1 MSLFDLHLKSKSEP
15 YCTVRFIRGKN
26 DIREVC
32 IYIYIPSIFVTLFLI
47 FLLFCFCF
55 NGLNACESK
64 RKPLSITC
72 TVSTCIIIQC
82 KQLDN
87 YHLAFDPQVTGSAI
101 RLCYRCSRPG
111 DQQSISIIFSLP
123 LQITKEGST
132 QKSQAGIDA
141 LSAVSYGW
149 SMSVAVPYS
158 LISRLLDS
166 HSSKPQN
173 NG

>member
-15 YCTVRFIRGKN
+15 VLLGLSEVRMISGRC
-26 DIREVC
+26 V
-32 IYIYIPSIFVTLFLI
+32 YIYPQSLSHSFWFLYYFVFVLMVWMLV
-47 FLLFCFCF
+47 
-55 NGLNACESK
+55 
-64 RKPLSITC
+64 TC
-72 TVSTCIIIQC
+72 TVSKCIIIQC

-87 YHLAFDPQVTGSAI
+87 DLLASDPQASGSAI

-132 QKSQAGIDA
+132 QKSQTGIDA

>member
-15 YCTVRFIRGKN
+15 VLLGLSEVRMISGRC
-26 DIREVC
+26 V
-32 IYIYIPSIFVTLFLI
+32 YIYPQSLSRSFWFLYYFVFVLMFVRVNVNLCI
-47 FLLFCFCF
+47 LHVQQ
-55 NGLNACESK
+55 
-64 RKPLSITC
+64 
-72 TVSTCIIIQC
+72 VS

-87 YHLAFDPQVTGSAI
+87 YLLAFDPQVSGSAI